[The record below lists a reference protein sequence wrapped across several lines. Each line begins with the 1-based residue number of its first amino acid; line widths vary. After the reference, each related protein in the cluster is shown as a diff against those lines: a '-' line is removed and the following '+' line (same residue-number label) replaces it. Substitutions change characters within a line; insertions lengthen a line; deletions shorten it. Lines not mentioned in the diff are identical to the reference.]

1 MTFICLKSM
10 LLLFYY
16 FILASAE
23 LPTGQESYSSFSFV
37 DQQCYVDWITWTM
50 IKQGDGAVL
59 LWTCVNSQSNVYPQ
73 TNVCRMRRGICDSF
87 TAGLQ
92 WVTVQRGDTTLT
104 FHWCKGAQSEQ
115 DTNFHLCRR
124 GKCSRQ
130 NITVNIYLILNGSW
144 ICHCCSPLPLLE
156 LYPIFI
162 ETFLTKKTLSW
173 SRPTIYLNT
182 KSTAKP
188 CPHAP

>member
-130 NITVNIYLILNGSW
+130 YYSKYIFDFKWLMNM
-144 ICHCCSPLPLLE
+144 PLLFSFTITGTVSHS
-156 LYPIFI
+156 YRNISY
-162 ETFLTKKTLSW
+162 KKDPKLIKTNHL
-173 SRPTIYLNT
+173 PKYQIH
-182 KSTAKP
+182 
-188 CPHAP
+188 C